1 MAGWVVKLWDDQL
14 DGSAQ
19 SYSGSRESV
28 EAFEAAAEALA
39 HFSAGPE
46 RPGITLDSRLDVTFE
61 EAVAPDQAF
70 TVRAILDYVRRQ
82 PELLSVLQNPHDIQT
97 LADLAT
103 ELGV

>member
-1 MAGWVVKLWDDQL
+1 MAGWVVKLSEKQPDDR
-14 DGSAQ
+14 GH

-39 HFSAGPE
+39 YFAAMRE
-46 RPGITLDSRLDVTFE
+46 RPVISLDSELDVTFE
-61 EAVAPDQAF
+61 QAVAPDQAF

-82 PELLSVLQNPHDIQT
+82 PELLSVLQNPHDIQV